1 MVLPWC
7 APPLRVHPLFS
18 LLLKLTPSLTHAPSP
33 FPQPRPLRDRAPPA
47 PSTWPSALPAS
58 SLLPCARP
66 APARTSPLPSRSAP
80 IVHGAPPW
88 PWPRWSGAGRRVPLQ
103 RALVVFPA
111 SRTRAQRPSPARR
124 IPLLLPPS
132 ACFQR
137 CYARVSSVVVVA
149 VWGTIGRSRPP
160 SPTRYSACSGAPLL
174 GYGPRVPYRPNP
186 RSCSGLSAP
195 PPHHFSPW
203 RSPLVLA
210 TCYSSGSATTSPS
223 FLSSL
228 RALLHCVDLPIS
240 LSPCTCAASSSRRVP
255 SSLQLADQASP
266 SRSDPVINAQPCVLF
281 PPARGCRR
289 SVCLALRVRQPS

>member
-1 MVLPWC
+1 M
-7 APPLRVHPLFS
+7 
-18 LLLKLTPSLTHAPSP
+18 
-33 FPQPRPLRDRAPPA
+33 PQDIIYSFERLIFCRSFCVPA
-47 PSTWPSALPAS
+47 AS
-58 SLLPCARP
+58 GCS
-66 APARTSPLPSRSAP
+66 PARSFL
-80 IVHGAPPW
+80 
-88 PWPRWSGAGRRVPLQ
+88 
-103 RALVVFPA
+103 
-111 SRTRAQRPSPARR
+111 RPSPARR

-132 ACFQR
+132 ACFQI
-137 CYARVSSVVVVA
+137 CYARVSSVAVVA